1 MEEEPQKIEEENMV
15 NEIGV
20 GVADPE
26 PVTEFQQLSQVVR
39 TCIEFTMER
48 DRRRDKDLPS
58 SSHTV
63 QGVNVP
69 LNDFMK
75 LAPPIFTGMDSSED
89 PERFLDDIW
98 RRCEALGC
106 TDHQAVSLASFR
118 LEGDVTISWFESRKR
133 ARPVEAQWIWKEFSS
148 MFLDRFFP

>member
-63 QGVNVP
+63 QGVDVS

-75 LAPPIFTGMDSSED
+75 LTSSTFTGMDN
-89 PERFLDDIW
+89 
-98 RRCEALGC
+98 
-106 TDHQAVSLASFR
+106 
-118 LEGDVTISWFESRKR
+118 
-133 ARPVEAQWIWKEFSS
+133 
-148 MFLDRFFP
+148 